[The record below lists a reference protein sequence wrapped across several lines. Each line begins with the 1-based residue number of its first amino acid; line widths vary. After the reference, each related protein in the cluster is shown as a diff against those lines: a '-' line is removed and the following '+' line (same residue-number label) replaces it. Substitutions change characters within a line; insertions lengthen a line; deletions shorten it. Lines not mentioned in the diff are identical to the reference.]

1 MAQNIDVFAAEVRI
15 AISAFVDDYRLQ
27 HKANPDQFPL
37 ELGDDNRGLWWEFF
51 VTFATDKGD

>member
-1 MAQNIDVFAAEVRI
+1 MTQHIDDFADEARV
-15 AISAFVDDYRLQ
+15 ALTAFVDDYKLQ
-27 HKANPDQFPL
+27 HKSKPDQFPL